1 MNWEAWFTLTVVVVV
16 FIGLVRGRIGS
27 DLILLGGLITLMVAA
42 YVTGSNALP
51 GPNEAIAGL
60 GNSGLVTVAALFVV
74 VAGLVQTG
82 AMAIIVNP
90 LIGHPKSVKSAQIR
104 IMTPVVLL
112 SSFLNNTPVV
122 AMFMPI
128 VDDVCKKARI
138 SPSKLFLPMAY
149 AATFGGVCTLIG
161 TSTNLI
167 VNGMLRDSGEPMMK
181 MFDLT
186 WVGLPCAIG
195 GIVFM
200 IVMGRYLLPDRK
212 PPIDTTEDPRNY
224 TVEMTVLAGGAL
236 VGQTIERAGL
246 RQLPQL
252 YLVEIDRGGEI
263 LHAVGPRESLKA
275 GDNLVFVGVVESIV
289 DLQKIRGLAPATNQI
304 FKLDSARSDRCL
316 VEAVVS
322 RRCPLIGKNIRDGKF
337 RSVYDAAVIAVAR
350 GGKRIQG
357 KIGDI
362 ELRMGDTLLLEAH
375 PEFIRRQRNSVDF
388 FLVSGV
394 ENSIPL
400 RHERSWTAVGILV
413 SMIVLVTLGILDM
426 LTASMLAAAA
436 MLVSGCCS
444 GGEARR
450 SIDWSLLLVIAASLG
465 IGKSIEQSGLALE
478 ISSSIIQLAA
488 GNPWLVL
495 VAVYFLTLCFTEAI
509 TNNAAA
515 VMMFPIA
522 HQSAQALDVSF
533 MPFAI
538 SIAIAASAG
547 FATPIGYQ
555 TNLMVYG
562 PGGYRFTD
570 YLKIGIPLDLLF
582 MVITVLLAP
591 LVWPF

>member
-1 MNWEAWFTLTVVVVV
+1 MNWEAWFTLLVVCAV
-16 FIGLVRGRIGS
+16 FVGLVRGRVGS
-27 DLILLGGLITLMVAA
+27 DLVLLGGLITLMVVAF
-42 YVTGSNALP
+42 VSGSKALP
-51 GPNEAIAGL
+51 GPNEAISGL

-82 AMAIIVNP
+82 AMSVIANP
-90 LIGHPKSVKSAQIR
+90 LIGRPKSLKSAQIR
-104 IMTPVVLL
+104 IMAPVAAL
-112 SSFLNNTPVV
+112 SAFLNNTPVV
-122 AMFMPI
+122 AMFMPV
-128 VDDVCKKARI
+128 VDDLCKKVQI
-138 SPSKLFLPMAY
+138 SPSKMFLPLAY
-149 AATFGGVCTLIG
+149 AATFGGVCTIIG

-167 VNGMLRDSGEPMMK
+167 VNGMLRDANVPMLN
-181 MFDLT
+181 MFDLA
-186 WVGLPCAIG
+186 WVGLPCAIA
-195 GIVFM
+195 GIVYM
-200 IVMGRYLLPDRK
+200 LVLGRYLLPDRK
-212 PPIDTTEDPRNY
+212 PPIDTTDDPRNY

-252 YLVEIDRGGEI
+252 YLGEIDRSGEV
-263 LHAVGPRESLKA
+263 LHAVGPRESLMA

-289 DLQKIRGLAPATNQI
+289 DLQKIRGLAPATDQI

-322 RRCPLIGKNIRDGKF
+322 RRCPLIGKSIREGKF
-337 RSVYDAAVIAVAR
+337 RSIYDAAVIAVAR
-350 GGKRIQG
+350 GGKRVFG

-394 ENSIPL
+394 ENSIPV
-400 RHERSWTAVGILV
+400 RHERAWIAIG
-413 SMIVLVTLGILDM
+413 VLVAMVALATAGVLDM
-426 LTASMLAAAA
+426 LTASLVAAAA
-436 MLVSGCCS
+436 MLASGCCS
-444 GGEARR
+444 GVEARR
-450 SIDWSLLLVIAASLG
+450 SIVWSLFLVIAASLG

-478 ISSSIIQLAA
+478 ISTSIIQLAA
-488 GNPWLVL
+488 GNPLLVL
-495 VAVYFLTLCFTEAI
+495 LAVYLMTTVFTEVI

-522 HQSAQALDVSF
+522 HQAAQALDVNF
-533 MPFAI
+533 MPFAV
-538 SIAIAASAG
+538 SIAIAASAS

-570 YLKIGIPLDLLF
+570 YLKVGVPLNLLF
-582 MVITVLLAP
+582 MVGTVLLAP
-591 LVWPF
+591 LIWPF

>member
-1 MNWEAWFTLTVVVVV
+1 MNWEAWFTLAVV
-16 FIGLVRGRIGS
+16 FIVFLGLVRGRIGS
-27 DLILLGGLITLMVAA
+27 DLILLGGLITLMVVA
-42 YVTGSNALP
+42 YVSGSDALP
-51 GPNEAIAGL
+51 SPNDAIIGL

-82 AMAIIVNP
+82 ALAIIANP
-90 LIGHPKSVKSAQIR
+90 LIGRPASLKSAQIR
-104 IMTPVVLL
+104 IMTPVAVL
-112 SSFLNNTPVV
+112 SAFLNNTPVV

-128 VDDVCKKARI
+128 VDDVCKKAHI
-138 SPSKLFLPMAY
+138 SPSKLFLPLAY
-149 AATFGGVCTLIG
+149 AATFGGVCTIIG

-167 VNGMLRDSGEPMMK
+167 VNGMLRDSGAPMLK
-181 MFDLT
+181 MFDLA

-195 GIVFM
+195 GLVYM
-200 IVMGRYLLPDRK
+200 LLLGRYLLPDRK
-212 PPIDTTEDPRNY
+212 PPIDTTDDPRNY
-224 TVEMTVLAGGAL
+224 TVEMTVLAGGTL

-252 YLVEIDRGGEI
+252 YLVEIDRGGEV
-263 LHAVGPRESLKA
+263 LHAVGPRETLMA

-289 DLQKIRGLAPATNQI
+289 DLQKIRGLAPATDQI
-304 FKLDSARSDRCL
+304 FKLDSSRSDRCL

-337 RSVYDAAVIAVAR
+337 RSVYNAAVIAVAR
-350 GGKRIQG
+350 GGKRVPG

-400 RHERSWTAVGILV
+400 RHDRAWTAVGILV
-413 SMIVLVTLGILDM
+413 SMIALATAGVLDM
-426 LTASMLAAAA
+426 LTASLAAAA
-436 MLVSGCCS
+436 GMLVTGCCN
-444 GGEARR
+444 GAEARR

-478 ISSSIIQLAA
+478 ISNSIIQLAE
-488 GNPWLVL
+488 GHPWLVL
-495 VAVYFLTLCFTEAI
+495 VAVYFITTCFTEVI

-515 VMMFPIA
+515 VLMFPIA
-522 HQSAQALDVSF
+522 HQSAQALDVNF
-533 MPFAI
+533 LPFAVA
-538 SIAIAASAG
+538 IAIAASAS

-570 YLKIGIPLDLLF
+570 YLKIGIPLNLLF
-582 MVITVLLAP
+582 MLITVLLTP
-591 LVWPF
+591 LIWPF